1 MNQND
6 SKYYSISKVAKILN
20 LINDKT
26 GKLNTHTLRFWEK
39 NFKQIKPKV
48 FSGKRRLYNASDIE
62 ILKKIKFLLKDK
74 GMTLK
79 GAKKLLNE
87 EKSDLDVPSNNYIN
101 TKNNFKKRIKKIS
114 KLIKNLK
121 DK

>member
-1 MNQND
+1 
-6 SKYYSISKVAKILN
+6 
-20 LINDKT
+20 
-26 GKLNTHTLRFWEK
+26 
-39 NFKQIKPKV
+39 
-48 FSGKRRLYNASDIE
+48 
-62 ILKKIKFLLKDK
+62 
-74 GMTLK
+74 MTLK
-79 GAKKLLNE
+79 GAKKLLND

>member
-20 LINDKT
+20 LINEKN

-39 NFKQIKPKV
+39 NFKQIRPKI
-48 FSGKRRLYNASDIE
+48 FSGKRRLYNSSDIE
-62 ILKKIKFLLKDK
+62 ILKKIKYLLKEK
-74 GMTLK
+74 GMTLR
-79 GAKKLLNE
+79 GAKKILNDD
-87 EKSDLDVPSNNYIN
+87 KSDLDEMNNTYIK
-101 TKNNFKKRIKKIS
+101 TKKNFKSRIKKIS
-114 KLIKNLK
+114 KLINKLK

>member
-26 GKLNTHTLRFWEK
+26 GKINTHTLRFWEK

-79 GAKKLLNE
+79 GAKKLLNND
-87 EKSDLDVPSNNYIN
+87 KSDLDVPSNNYIK
-101 TKNNFKKRIKKIS
+101 TKNNFKKIIKKIS